1 MSQMTHPMKRLA
13 RARRRC
19 PSTSPSCSYATPTDA
34 SGISPLM
41 CPSNRLTSVFRIWR
55 ATNGLAK
62 WHGEC
67 GAQRKTPAQRHIV
80 TCGGQLR
87 SNNDSALGMPSV
99 ILDFK
104 LGRRCQAV
112 GNSLQPGGVMRVE
125 HPPLG

>member
-19 PSTSPSCSYATPTDA
+19 PSTSRDFA
-34 SGISPLM
+34 LM

-99 ILDFK
+99 ILDFAM
-104 LGRRCQAV
+104 GCRCQV
-112 GNSLQPGGVMRVE
+112 VSNSLQPGGVMQVE

>member
-67 GAQRKTPAQRHIV
+67 GAQRKTPAQRHNV
-80 TCGGQLR
+80 TCGGPLR
-87 SNNDSALGMPSV
+87 SNQISALGMPSI
-99 ILDFK
+99 ILDFVMSC
-104 LGRRCQAV
+104 RCQVV
-112 GNSLQPGGVMRVE
+112 GNSLQPGGVMLIG
-125 HPPLG
+125 HPPLS